1 MSELLRVEVA
11 LALADRQQLV
21 TVQVPAGST
30 IRDAVQASGI
40 ASHFPELELDEL
52 EKGIWGRRRPEDHE
66 VRSGDR
72 VEIYR
77 PLVVDPR
84 EARRRRAGR
93 SG

>member
-1 MSELLRVEVA
+1 
-11 LALADRQQLV
+11 
-21 TVQVPAGST
+21 
-30 IRDAVQASGI
+30 RDAVQASGI